1 MKHNIYVYIFTFLS
15 IDTSCTCFLCLS
27 FFLRKL
33 KQWALDRNRITIHVA
48 VYWLVLH
55 QVYSCLS
62 LSIANF
68 YWNHQFWMIQSI
80 CVSIG
85 LDRTETKHRKWCTLI
100 FHSIHFKQNETL
112 SNATDILW
120 PFGLSY
126 GSKPYVCY
134 CQFLINLSLSIVSSY
149 MSSCCPKFVFVDGK
163 KHIVCVSIS
172 SRGHSF

>member
-1 MKHNIYVYIFTFLS
+1 MYKFSLF
-15 IDTSCTCFLCLS
+15 
-27 FFLRKL
+27 
-33 KQWALDRNRITIHVA
+33 WALILLVLVFCVYRFFTQAKAMSIRQEPNNYSCGCVYGMA

-85 LDRTETKHRKWCTLI
+85 LNRTETKHRKWCTLI

-134 CQFLINLSLSIVSSY
+134 CQFLINLSLSIVSSL
-149 MSSCCPKFVFVDGK
+149 MLTCCPKFVFVDGK
-163 KHIVCVSIS
+163 KHIVCVCIL